1 MIRRFYVNLRGK
13 RQRLSM
19 NFKYFC
25 KPAAIVITVILFNT
39 GCRSGSK
46 ATADSVA
53 YLNKASY
60 RPDTN
65 KIGASNLPEL
75 NIDHSNN
82 TVPLKNMFGINAYE
96 WNFLENPGSPNDRKH
111 IYEDNMTLVKT
122 FSAVR
127 HYLNWN
133 RVETTKGNY
142 TFNPT
147 NNGSWNEDIIYQR
160 CKQDGILVL
169 ADLKNIPE
177 WLQNTYPASS
187 RDDDNAPVPYGQS
200 LDAPASYSDQA
211 RMAFQLAARYG
222 YNKNIDKSLIKVDA
236 RKRWNGDIPNEP
248 LVGLG
253 LLKYIEC
260 GNERD
265 RWWGGDET
273 HQTAEQYAANMSA
286 FYDGN
291 MGKLGA
297 GVGVKAADPNM
308 QVVMGGLA
316 TADVKFVQRMV
327 DWCRTNRGIKPDGS
341 VNLCFDVIN
350 YHLYSN
356 NGDVRRQKKATTGI
370 APELSISGEVASQFV
385 KLANTLPGRPEVWV
399 TETGYDINQESYQR
413 AESIGL
419 KTVLANQADWIL
431 RTSLLYIRYGIKRVF
446 FYQLFDDHAGGT
458 SQYATSGL
466 AEGIKRRPAADYIL
480 QTTKLMGDYSY
491 IKTISNDPL
500 IDQYKLGNKTMYIL
514 TIPDETN
521 RKANY
526 TLDLGTA
533 KKASIHNLKIGGDVM
548 DSKQMNTTNGK
559 LTIEVSETPVFVE
572 GIN

>member
-1 MIRRFYVNLRGK
+1 M
-13 RQRLSM
+13 
-19 NFKYFC
+19 
-25 KPAAIVITVILFNT
+25 
-39 GCRSGSK
+39 
-46 ATADSVA
+46 
-53 YLNKASY
+53 
-60 RPDTN
+60 
-65 KIGASNLPEL
+65 
-75 NIDHSNN
+75 
-82 TVPLKNMFGINAYE
+82 
-96 WNFLENPGSPNDRKH
+96 
-111 IYEDNMTLVKT
+111 
-122 FSAVR
+122 R

-147 NNGSWNEDIIYQR
+147 NNGGWNEDLIYQR

-169 ADLKNIPE
+169 ADLKNIPD

-187 RDDDNAPVPYGQS
+187 RDNDNAPVAYGQS
-200 LDAPASYSDQA
+200 LNDPASYADQA

-222 YNKNIDKSLIKVDA
+222 YNKNIDKSLIKVDT

-248 LVGLG
+248 LVGMG

-291 MGKLGA
+291 MGKLGQ

-316 TADVKFVQRMV
+316 TADVKFVQRMI
-327 DWCRTNRGIKPDGS
+327 DWCRTNRGLKADGS

-356 NGDVRRQKKATTGI
+356 NGDVRKQKKAATGI
-370 APELSISGEVASQFV
+370 APELSISGEVANQFV
-385 KLANTLPGRPEVWV
+385 KLANSLPGHPEVWV
-399 TETGYDINQESYQR
+399 TETGYDINQESYQK

-431 RTSLLYIRYGIKRVF
+431 RTSLLYIRYGVKRVF

-480 QTTKLMGDYSY
+480 QTTRLMGDYSY

-500 IDQYKLGNKTMYIL
+500 VDQYKLGNKTMYVL

-521 RKANY
+521 RKASY
-526 TLDLGTA
+526 TLDLGGA
-533 KKASIHNLKIGGDVM
+533 KKANIHSLKIGADMM
-548 DSKQMNTTNGK
+548 DSKHMNTTIGK
-559 LTIEVSETPVFVE
+559 ITLQVTETPVFVE
-572 GIN
+572 GLN

>member
-1 MIRRFYVNLRGK
+1 
-13 RQRLSM
+13 M
-19 NFKYFC
+19 NWRIYH
-25 KPAAIVITVILFNT
+25 KPILLITSIILIDCN
-39 GCRSGSK
+39 CSLVSHP
-46 ATADSVA
+46 AESVE
-53 YLNKASY
+53 YLNKAALIV
-60 RPDTN
+60 DTN
-65 KIGASNLPEL
+65 KIDAINQPQI
-75 NIDHSNN
+75 NVDHSNN

-96 WNFLENPGSPNDRKH
+96 WNFLENPGSPSDRKH
-111 IYEDNMTLVKT
+111 IYEDNMVLVKT

-133 RVETTKGNY
+133 RLETTKGNY

-147 NNGSWNEDIIYQR
+147 NNGGWDEDIIYER

-187 RDDDNAPVPYGQS
+187 KDDDNTPVPYGQS
-200 LDAPASYSDQA
+200 LNDPASYADQA
-211 RMAFQLAARYG
+211 RAAFQLAARYG
-222 YNKNIDKSLIKVDA
+222 YNKSLDKSLIKVDT
-236 RKRWNGDIPNEP
+236 RKRWTGDIPNEP

-253 LLKYIEC
+253 LIKYIEC

-291 MGKLGA
+291 MGKLGP

-316 TADVKFVQRMV
+316 TADIKFVQKMI
-327 DWCRTNRGIKPDGS
+327 DWCRANRGIKKDGS

-356 NGDVRRQKKATTGI
+356 DGDVRVHKKPTTGI
-370 APELSISGEVASQFV
+370 APELSVTGGVANQFV
-385 KLANTLPGRPEVWV
+385 NLANSMPQHPEVWV
-399 TETGYDINQESYQR
+399 TETGYDINSGSYQR
-413 AESIGL
+413 AESIGS
-419 KTVLANQADWIL
+419 KTVLASQADWIL

-446 FYQLFDDHAGGT
+446 FYQLFDDHAGGS

-480 QTTKLMGDYSY
+480 QTTKLMGDYDY
-491 IKTISNDPL
+491 IKTIKTDPL
-500 IDQYKLGNKTMYIL
+500 VDIYKLSDKIMYVL
-514 TIPDETN
+514 TIPDETG
-521 RKANY
+521 RKGKY
-526 TLDLGTA
+526 TLDLGNAA
-533 KKASIHNLKIGGDVM
+533 KANVFNLRIGADVM
-548 DSKQMNTTNGK
+548 DKKQVNTSSGK
-559 LTIEVSETPVFVE
+559 ITVEVGETPVFVE
-572 GIN
+572 AVK